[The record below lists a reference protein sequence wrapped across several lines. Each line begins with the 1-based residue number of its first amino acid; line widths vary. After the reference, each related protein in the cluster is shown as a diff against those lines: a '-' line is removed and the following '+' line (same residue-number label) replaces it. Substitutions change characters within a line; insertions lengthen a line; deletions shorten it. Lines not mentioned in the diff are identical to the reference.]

1 MKLTNRIKL
10 FVVTSVVCLGF
21 AVPVQAL
28 TITKAQGWL
37 ESLCVEWTP
46 VSGAD
51 KYQVTYSGEDV
62 TEATI
67 AQELIREY
75 PDYMRADILGLKA
88 GSYTV
93 TIKALDE
100 GGNVIDEATTSSL
113 TVKSHVREGFAFTNG
128 MVPGAYNFD
137 GTPKTGAKI
146 IYLTHSNANTV
157 TCQVSVDNKGPKTYT
172 GLANILKARE
182 KGYDESPLIIRII
195 GCIKNADV
203 DGLKGG
209 NDFPVTG
216 ADRAD
221 NKRIRNITIEGV
233 GNDAT
238 LHGIGIHL
246 KRSLCIEVRNLGFM
260 LFGDDAVQME
270 GDNAYNWIHNCDF
283 FYGAPGS
290 DSDQKKGDGSID
302 MKYNTTHITISY
314 NHFWDSGKCTF
325 AGGTGG
331 DETTDPIYFTYHH
344 NWFDHCDSRLPR
356 LCRAWTHIYNNY
368 NDGNPTMC
376 VLATEYSCAFVEANY
391 YRNCPWPLEM
401 NAQGTNRE
409 RWPNASQTGGFIKAY
424 NNHFTGNYKLYTQ
437 NDHPGDY
444 DAYVVTDRNEKVPDT
459 EKTLSG
465 GNKYS
470 NFDTADDMFSYHVD
484 APEDV
489 PAIVMAGAGRMEGGD
504 LKWTFNNETDDAS
517 SAIIDELKAAIVN
530 YESKVVQTFVTD
542 DNSGGES
549 GNDPAIGD
557 TEVSYA
563 GQTFLCINKVS
574 SNATIAASNTPCM
587 AYGARYIATQKKP
600 LWYSGNTSGKEVNVG
615 ADITSDGF
623 LPNGTSKSEDGE
635 SKAFGGL
642 KVKNS
647 STSIFWITG
656 TTGVAVYG
664 CGASE
669 TSLTLTVEEVGA
681 DGSLTIVGTTAT
693 SSKGTTYNIV
703 ENTSTLDAS
712 KYYKVT
718 VGADYSR
725 ECVFHQIRFLQN
737 DTATGIMNFTPAL
750 SQGEGAVYNL
760 SGQRVGVHYKGI
772 VIVNGKKVVMK

>member
-1 MKLTNRIKL
+1 MKLTNRFKL

-21 AVPVQAL
+21 VVPVQAL

-46 VSGAD
+46 VSEAD
-51 KYQVTYSGEDV
+51 KYQVSYSGEGV
-62 TEATI
+62 TDTTI
-67 AQELIREY
+67 AQELIRQY

-93 TIKALDE
+93 TIKALNE
-100 GGNVIDEATTSSL
+100 SGTVIDEATSGSL
-113 TVKSHVREGFAFTNG
+113 QVRNYVREGFAFTDG
-128 MVPGAYNFD
+128 MVPGGYNLD

-146 IYLTHSNANTV
+146 IYLTHDNANTV

-182 KGYDESPLIIRII
+182 KGYDETPLIIRII

-203 DGLKGG
+203 DGLKSG
-209 NDFPVTG
+209 NDLPVTG
-216 ADRAD
+216 ADRAN

-246 KRSLCIEVRNLGFM
+246 KRSLRIEVRNLGIM
-260 LFGDDAVQME
+260 LFRDDAVQME
-270 GDNAYNWIHNCDF
+270 GDNAYNWVHNCDF

-368 NDGNPTMC
+368 NGGNPTMC

-424 NNHFTGNYKLYTQ
+424 NNMFIGNYKLYTQ

-444 DAYVVTDRNEKVPDT
+444 DAYVVEDRNDKVPES

-465 GNKYS
+465 AHKYS
-470 NFDTADDMFSYHVD
+470 NFDTADDMYSYTAD

-489 PAIVMAGAGRMEGGD
+489 PAVVMADAGRMEGGD
-504 LKWTFNNETDDAS
+504 LKWTFHNETDDAS
-517 SAIIDELKAAIVN
+517 TAIIDELKAAITN
-530 YESKVVQTFVTD
+530 YESKLVQTFVLGG
-542 DNSGGES
+542 NSGEEPGDE
-549 GNDPAIGD
+549 PVIGD
-557 TEVSYA
+557 TEVSFA
-563 GQTFLCINKVS
+563 GRTFLSINKAT
-574 SNATIAASNTPCM
+574 SNATIAVSNTPCL
-587 AYGARYIATQKKP
+587 AYGARYIGNVIKP
-600 LWYSGNTSGKEVNVG
+600 VWYSGTNSGKEVNVG
-615 ADITSDGF
+615 SDITSEGF
-623 LPNGTSKSEDGE
+623 LPNGTSKSEDGYD
-635 SKAFGGL
+635 KAYGGL

-647 STSIFWITG
+647 STSTFWVTG
-656 TTGVAVYG
+656 TTGVAIYG

-669 TSLTLTVEEVGA
+669 TSLTLSIEEVA
-681 DGSLTIVGTTAT
+681 SDGSLTSVGTTAI
-693 SSKGTTYNIV
+693 SPKGTTYNII
-703 ENTSTLDAS
+703 EHAS
-712 KYYKVT
+712 PLAANKYYKVT
-718 VGADYSR
+718 VGADNSR
-725 ECVFHQIRFLQN
+725 ECIFHQIRFIVGS
-737 DTATGIMNFTPAL
+737 TTTGVQRPDYYQTSNG
-750 SQGEGAVYNL
+750 SWYNL
-760 SGQRVGVHYKGI
+760 AGQRVDTDYKGI
-772 VIVNGKKVVMK
+772 VIINGKKVVMK